1 MGERIYI
8 MSGEGL
14 EPMEEEPFDLED
26 TLQALIA
33 EHPELLDGA
42 QITPEDPRRWILV
55 TREKGIAATPGGAD
69 WWALDNLYIDQ
80 DAVPTLVEVKRG
92 ANPEIRRKVVGQM
105 LDYAAHAPRSWTAD
119 ELRRTF
125 EESNHDSDSA
135 LWSLLGEEE
144 GDEEENG
151 ELWQSKKDAFWKD
164 VATNLAAK
172 NIRLLFVA
180 DEIPDTLA
188 RVVEF
193 LNEQMPNIEVLAVE
207 IKQFKGK
214 SSQTLV
220 PHVLGRTAAAP
231 GKNAAG
237 ARRRSKVTFES
248 FMAQLP
254 NDAVRKA
261 TERLLNIAREHGAK
275 PYYGDKGFSIRIQ
288 LRQGVWRLPLTV
300 AWFFPPS
307 DSSFWAGLWG
317 FSFGTGILMY
327 SDPSP
332 DERLRAVLE
341 NWTNQFAGDNFG
353 ENHFEGSD
361 QHLWARSTSH
371 DDAAQNIDLLAE
383 RLERVLS
390 DLRAL

>member
-1 MGERIYI
+1 M
-8 MSGEGL
+8 
-14 EPMEEEPFDLED
+14 
-26 TLQALIA
+26 
-33 EHPELLDGA
+33 
-42 QITPEDPRRWILV
+42 
-55 TREKGIAATPGGAD
+55 
-69 WWALDNLYIDQ
+69 
-80 DAVPTLVEVKRG
+80 PTLVEVKRG
-92 ANPEIRRKVVGQM
+92 SNSEIRSTVVGQM
-105 LDYAAHAPRSWTAD
+105 LEYAAHARRNWTVNEIRQNFEATETNHGRDTD
-119 ELRRTF
+119 ETLR
-125 EESNHDSDSA
+125 E
-135 LWSLLGEEE
+135 LLGLEENR
-144 GDEEENG
+144 DEEEEPEDDALG
-151 ELWQSKKDAFWKD
+151 ERVDDFWD
-164 VATNLAAK
+164 RVATNLAASRL
-172 NIRLLFVA
+172 RLLFVA
-180 DEIPDTLA
+180 DEVPDPLA
-188 RVVEF
+188 QVVEF
-193 LNEQMPNIEVLAVE
+193 LNEQMPSVEVMAVE
-207 IKQFKGK
+207 IKQFRGR

-220 PHVLGRTAAAP
+220 PRVIGRTAAAP

-332 DERLRAVLE
+332 DERLRVVLE

-353 ENHFEGSD
+353 ENHSEGSD
-361 QHLWARSTSH
+361 QHLWARSTSRLRKNSEVYSGLK
-371 DDAAQNIDLLAE
+371 AA
-383 RLERVLS
+383 RR
-390 DLRAL
+390 